1 MELWFSEQHTPYVRL
16 SIKVERQLYSGQSDY
31 QRIDVFESR
40 EFGRFLIL
48 DGCMMLTE
56 KDEFIYHEMIT
67 HVPMAVNPNIR
78 KILVIGAGTL

>member
-48 DGCMMLTE
+48 D
-56 KDEFIYHEMIT
+56 
-67 HVPMAVNPNIR
+67 
-78 KILVIGAGTL
+78 